1 MIIFPAIDM
10 KDGKAVRLSKGD
22 FNKVDVF
29 SDKPWEVAKGFE
41 EKGAQWI
48 HLVDLDGAKDG
59 ENKNLDVIKKIRE
72 TVNVKLQLGGGI
84 RTLETAEMLLNIGI
98 DRIILGTAA
107 IENPELLKTLVG
119 KYGEKIAV
127 SVDEKNGK
135 AATKGWVEES
145 NVDAF
150 DLCKSLK
157 ETGIK
162 TIIYTDI
169 SKDGMMAGPNFAAY
183 EKIHSLGVDVIASGG
198 VSTPEDIAVLRKAD
212 IYGAI
217 VGKAIYLGKV
227 KLEEVL

>member
-1 MIIFPAIDM
+1 MIIFPAIDL

-22 FNKVDVF
+22 FNKVDIF
-29 SDKPWEVAKGFE
+29 SNNPWEVAKEFE
-41 EKGAQWI
+41 KKGAEWI
-48 HLVDLDGAKDG
+48 HMVDLDGAKDG
-59 ENKNLDVIKKIRE
+59 KNKNLDVIKKIRE
-72 TVNVKLQLGGGI
+72 TVDIKLQLGGGI
-84 RTLETAEMLLNIGI
+84 RTVETAELLLDLGI

-107 IENPELLKTLVG
+107 IENPELLKTLVN

-145 NVDAF
+145 NMDAF
-150 DLCKSLK
+150 ELCETLK
-157 ETGIK
+157 KIGVK

-169 SKDGMMAGPNFAAY
+169 SKDGMMAGPNFKAY
-183 EKIHSLGVDVIASGG
+183 EKINRLGVDVIASGG
-198 VSTPEDIAVLRKAD
+198 VSTTKDVDILKKEN

-217 VGKAIYLGKV
+217 IGKALYLGNI

>member
-1 MIIFPAIDM
+1 MIIFPAIDL

-22 FNKVDVF
+22 FNRIDIF
-29 SDKPWEVAKGFE
+29 SDKPWRVAKEFE
-41 EKGAQWI
+41 EKGAEWI

-59 ENKNLDVIKKIRE
+59 VNKNLDVIKKIRE

-84 RTLETAEMLLNIGI
+84 RTLETAEMLLNLGI
-98 DRIILGTAA
+98 NRIILGTAA
-107 IENPELLKTLVG
+107 IENPELLKKLVS

-135 AATKGWVEES
+135 AATNGWVEES
-145 NVDAF
+145 SIDAF
-150 DLCKSLK
+150 DLCRSLI
-157 ETGIK
+157 ESGVK

-169 SKDGMMAGPNFAAY
+169 SKDGMMAGPNFTAY
-183 EKIHSLGVDVIASGG
+183 EKINKLGIDVIASGG
-198 VSTPEDIAVLRKAD
+198 VSSLKDIDTLKKAD

-217 VGKAIYLGKV
+217 IGKAIYLGNI